1 MRAPDPSMPG
11 TQSAWARTHPRTNG
25 LLLDIGERMR
35 ARFWLKALGIT
46 GFMGLFFAAYFYL
59 LRHPGQSVIA
69 MPLTVVDRWIAFQP
83 WAFWPYASLWFYV
96 VLPPGLLMTTRE
108 LMRYGIWIAGLCL
121 AGLACFYVWPTAV
134 PDLSVQTADHPG
146 FGLLRGVDAAGNAC
160 PSLHVATASF
170 SALWL
175 DHLLR
180 EVRAPRWAR
189 WLNALWF
196 GLIVWST
203 LAIKQHVWLDVVAG
217 AALALLFAPASLPRR
232 RQPLHA

>member
-1 MRAPDPSMPG
+1 MPG
-11 TQSAWARTHPRTNG
+11 TQPAWARTHPRTNA

-46 GFMGLFFAAYFYL
+46 AFMGLFFAAYFHL
-59 LRHPGQSVIA
+59 LRHPGQDVIA
-69 MPLTVVDRWIAFQP
+69 MPLTAIDRWIGFHP
-83 WAFWPYASLWFYV
+83 WAFWPYVSLWLYV

-108 LMRYGIWIAGLCL
+108 LVRYGTWIAGLCL
-121 AGLACFYVWPTAV
+121 TGLACFYVWPTAV
-134 PDLSVQTADHPG
+134 PNLSVQAADYPG

-160 PSLHVATASF
+160 PSLHVATATF
-170 SALWL
+170 SVLWL

-180 EVRAPRWAR
+180 EVGARRWAR
-189 WLNALWF
+189 WLNVLWF

-232 RQPLHA
+232 RQPLHE